1 MNFIVS
7 FMIIIIVVLNRR
19 NNKIWN
25 IYFGFNYIISIEM
38 FIMFMKVQY
47 DRSISIYDT
56 FSLIPNKLL

>member
-47 DRSISIYDT
+47 DRSISIYDI